1 MLAIAIMMLS
11 NKYKQY
17 YMLYIYINIRFAHII
32 DSYKLLVKT
41 FIFLS
46 SIDIYYKNQIKT

>member
-1 MLAIAIMMLS
+1 
-11 NKYKQY
+11 
-17 YMLYIYINIRFAHII
+17 MLYIYINIRFAHII